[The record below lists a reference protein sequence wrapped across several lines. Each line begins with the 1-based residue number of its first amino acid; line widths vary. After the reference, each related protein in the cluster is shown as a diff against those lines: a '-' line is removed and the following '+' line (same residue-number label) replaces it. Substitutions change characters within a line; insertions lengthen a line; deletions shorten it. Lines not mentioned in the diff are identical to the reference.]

1 MNLFATVD
9 KKALLAIGV
18 TLIFWASSFAGN
30 RAGLE
35 SYHPGALIL
44 LRFLTASLVLG
55 LYAVIT
61 RGIRAPRAADLGWII
76 FGGAIGITA
85 YHSLLAHGQQTVTAG
100 SASFI
105 IGAVPIFTGLL
116 AAVTLKESLTSRQWA
131 GIGVS
136 FAGIALIAFG
146 EGGHLEFEAG
156 AVLILAAAVS
166 TSIFFV
172 IQKKLLRRYRPLE
185 VTCYSFWAGTALMLI
200 YLPELLRDLPLA
212 APGPTAAVIYM
223 GIFPAAL
230 AYLTWNY
237 ALTRTPASVA
247 TSFMYL
253 NPIVATIIAFI
264 WLGEVPSAIA
274 GVGGLLAIGGV
285 IITARSVR

>member
-1 MNLFATVD
+1 MNLFAGID
-9 KKALLAIGV
+9 KKALLAIGI

-35 SYHPGALIL
+35 SYHPGSLIL
-44 LRFLTASLVLG
+44 LRFLVASTVLG
-55 LYAVIT
+55 LYAAVT
-61 RGIRAPRAADLGWII
+61 RGIRAPKAADLGWII
-76 FGGAIGITA
+76 FGGAVGITA
-85 YHSLLAHGQQTVTAG
+85 YHSLLAYGQQTVTAG

-116 AAVTLKESLTSRQWA
+116 AALTLKEKLTGRQWA
-131 GIGVS
+131 GIAVS
-136 FAGIALIAFG
+136 FTGIGLIAFG

-156 AVLILAAAVS
+156 AMLILAAAVG

-172 IQKKLLRRYRPLE
+172 IQKRLLRVYRPLE

-200 YLPELLRDLPLA
+200 YLPRLVQDLPLA
-212 APGPTAAVIYM
+212 AAGPTVAVIYM

-237 ALTRTPASVA
+237 AFTRTSASVA

-253 NPIVATIIAFI
+253 NPIVATVIAFI
-264 WLGEVPSAIA
+264 WLGEVPQTVAAI
-274 GVGGLLAIGGV
+274 GGLLALGGV
-285 IITARSVR
+285 IITAKSVR

>member
-1 MNLFATVD
+1 MNLFPGVD
-9 KKALLAIGV
+9 KKALLAISV

-35 SYHPGALIL
+35 SYSPGAMIL
-44 LRFLTASLVLG
+44 LRFLTASAVLG
-55 LYAVIT
+55 TYAWFT
-61 RGIRAPRAADLGWII
+61 RGIRWPRKSDLGWII

-85 YHSLLAHGQQTVTAG
+85 YHTLLANGQLTVTAG

-116 AAVTLKESLTSRQWA
+116 AAITLHEKLTVRQWI
-131 GIGVS
+131 GIAVS
-136 FAGIALIAFG
+136 FSGIVLIAFG
-146 EGGHLEFEAG
+146 EGGHLEFETG
-156 AVLILAAAVS
+156 ALLILLAALS

-172 IQKKLLRRYRPLE
+172 IQKRLLKYYKPLE
-185 VTCYSFWAGTALMLI
+185 VTCYSFWAGTALMLVF
-200 YLPELLRDLPLA
+200 LPDLVRDLPSA
-212 APGPTAAVIYM
+212 AAGPTTAVIYL

-237 ALTRTPASVA
+237 VFTRTTASVA

-253 NPIVATIIAFI
+253 NPIVATLIAFV
-264 WLGEVPSAIA
+264 WLGEIPSAIA
-274 GVGGLLAIGGV
+274 ALGGLLALTGV